1 MLSPHHPQ
9 VHQPLRRT
17 ITSST
22 AGSSG
27 TTTADLDHHSRHYE
41 NPLLENGGDS
51 LELELTPS
59 QEARDELDVRRTDTN
74 VTMPPSSL
82 WSFLMSC
89 CRRRTHSN
97 SGSNPS
103 SSSGAWKILLAGQVL
118 SFGTASTGAA
128 QATLT
133 FDCHL
138 SAPSCTIGFTY
149 ATLMATCLLYLV
161 YQEQV
166 QQRKAACAT
175 SHNGGGKVSSL
186 LSTLPSPPPYRLLG
200 VVPLQA
206 PPLAYLPMAVL
217 DVYANYFTI
226 LAFKYTTI
234 TSVTLLDALA
244 IPSAMVLSVLC
255 LHRRYGRVHLLAV
268 ACCLTGVWINV
279 WQDVVGGHDDSS
291 SGSSTSTLP
300 HATKNGLTLDD
311 VYPHRTWGDGLAI
324 CGGLL
329 FGAANVY
336 GEYAVQNLGGPVEYV
351 GMLGAYG
358 SLLCLVQTLLLE
370 REDVAAFYQTDH
382 GHGDDT
388 TCTTA
393 TAQGLLVAFTLGSV
407 VTYGGSAAFLQ
418 VSDAAFFN
426 LSLLTGDLW
435 SVAFSVLAEGIVPG
449 HLFFVALV
457 FIVSGVLL
465 YERADAPTST
475 AAAVASLELAPL
487 GTDGRHADPERDRL
501 LSSDDPN
508 LGLS

>member
-1 MLSPHHPQ
+1 MSSQH
-9 VHQPLRRT
+9 PLRRT

-27 TTTADLDHHSRHYE
+27 TTEHLDDNDNSD
-41 NPLLENGGDS
+41 NALLWEDGS
-51 LELELTPS
+51 LELEMTPS
-59 QEARDELDVRRTDTN
+59 QEARDELDVLRTDTN

-89 CRRRTHSN
+89 CRRNN
-97 SGSNPS
+97 SSS

-138 SAPSCTIGFTY
+138 SAPSCTIGLTY

-166 QQRKAACAT
+166 QQRQQKHAVD
-175 SHNGGGKVSSL
+175 GGKASL

-291 SGSSTSTLP
+291 ISSTSTLP

-329 FGAANVY
+329 FGATNVY

-382 GHGDDT
+382 GDGDDT

-457 FIVSGVLL
+457 FIVTGVLL
-465 YERADAPTST
+465 YERADAPMST
-475 AAAVASLELAPL
+475 AAAAVASLELAPL
-487 GTDGRHADPERDRL
+487 GADGRHAERDRL
-501 LSSDDPN
+501 LSSDDPD

>member
-1 MLSPHHPQ
+1 L
-9 VHQPLRRT
+9 
-17 ITSST
+17 T
-22 AGSSG
+22 AESSG
-27 TTTADLDHHSRHYE
+27 ASLPPADDDAAHDAFDAA
-41 NPLLENGGDS
+41 LEVT
-51 LELELTPS
+51 LS
-59 QEARDELDVRRTDTN
+59 QEERDELDVLRTDTN
-74 VTMPPSSL
+74 VLPSSSSSL
-82 WSFLMSC
+82 WSWACQCCSC
-89 CRRRTHSN
+89 C
-97 SGSNPS
+97 S
-103 SSSGAWKILLAGQVL
+103 SSHGSSTNNSNAWKILLAGQVL

-138 SAPSCTIGFTY
+138 SAPTLTIGLTY
-149 ATLMATCLLYLV
+149 AALSTCLLYLV
-161 YQEQV
+161 YQERRQQQQQQ
-166 QQRKAACAT
+166 QQRH
-175 SHNGGGKVSSL
+175 SSNGGKA
-186 LSTLPSPPPYRLLG
+186 STAPYRMLG
-200 VVPLQA
+200 LVPLQA

-244 IPSAMVLSVLC
+244 IPSAMVLSALC
-255 LHRRYGRVHLLAV
+255 LRRRYGRVHLLAV

-279 WQDVVGGHDDSS
+279 WQDVVGGHDDDDSMG
-291 SGSSTSTLP
+291 SGSSSP

-358 SLLCLVQTLLLE
+358 ALLCFVQTLLLE
-370 REDVAAFYQTDH
+370 REDVAAFYQTDTD
-382 GHGDDT
+382 GSSAT
-388 TCTTA
+388 TSTCTRA

-407 VTYGGSAAFLQ
+407 VTYGGIAAFLQ

-435 SVAFSVLAEGIVPG
+435 SVAFSVVAEGIVPG

-457 FIVSGVLL
+457 CIVSGVLL
-465 YERADAPTST
+465 YERADAPTTSLT
-475 AAAVASLELAPL
+475 ATTSLELAPV
-487 GTDGRHADPERDRL
+487 GADGRQPDQERDRL
-501 LSSDDPN
+501 LSSDDPD